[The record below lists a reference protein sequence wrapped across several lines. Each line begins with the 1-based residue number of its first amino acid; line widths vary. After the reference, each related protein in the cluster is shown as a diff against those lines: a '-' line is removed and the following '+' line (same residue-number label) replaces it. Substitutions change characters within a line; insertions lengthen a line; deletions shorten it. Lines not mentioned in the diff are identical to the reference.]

1 MSALRA
7 DLLTRG
13 DLNNNDLC
21 RDLAG
26 LWHPVDN
33 AVFFW
38 RPREIPGEGKRGR
51 EGKLHYEMMA
61 SELEWSNQRQETNFC
76 QEK

>member
-7 DLLTRG
+7 DVLTRG

-38 RPREIPGEGKRGR
+38 RPREIPGEEKRER
-51 EGKLHYEMMA
+51 EGKLYYEMMA
-61 SELEWSNQRQETNFC
+61 SELERSNQRQETNFC

>member
-1 MSALRA
+1 MSALCA

-13 DLNNNDLC
+13 DFNNNDLC

-38 RPREIPGEGKRGR
+38 RPREIPGKGKEEGK
-51 EGKLHYEMMA
+51 ENFTIKWPQN
-61 SELEWSNQRQETNFC
+61 WSGLTK
-76 QEK
+76 EK